1 MNIVFSRE
9 AADKLRDRFTIL
21 EVDSVRVGEELLEC
35 FCVLDADSVPLEEMT
50 HLERK
55 VKMHEDLV
63 SQYRAKN
70 WDFCLEVIPHLTG
83 SFKGTLD
90 SFYTSLATRVAQ
102 YKNDGVS
109 ADWHWALTK

>member
-9 AADKLRDRFTIL
+9 AADKLRNKFTIL
-21 EVDSVRVGEELLEC
+21 EVDTVRVGEELLEC
-35 FCVLDADSVPLEEMT
+35 FCVLDAETLLFEEMET
-50 HLERK
+50 LEHK

-70 WDFCLEVIPHLTG
+70 WDRCLELIPQLTG

-90 SFYTSLATRVAQ
+90 SFYTSMETRVAQ